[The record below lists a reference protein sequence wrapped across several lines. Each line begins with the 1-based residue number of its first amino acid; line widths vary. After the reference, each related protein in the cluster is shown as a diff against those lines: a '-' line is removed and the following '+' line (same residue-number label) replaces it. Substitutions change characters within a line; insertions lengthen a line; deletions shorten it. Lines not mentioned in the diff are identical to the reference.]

1 LLNVA
6 GIPEYNSQ
14 MLPLHQ
20 IVREVFRKLWKQLV
34 CLEDQGP
41 VFRVYL
47 TTLCP
52 LMKLQSI

>member
-1 LLNVA
+1 
-6 GIPEYNSQ
+6 